1 MNLTARLKKWLIE
14 NAGIE
19 STASDATFK
28 KAAGEKISSGELD
41 PETLFALTKKVK
53 SSSSEDDSDDDE
65 EAVNS
70 RTFFKEA
77 ATALKGIQDLLAED
91 DEDEDLDDEDEIEV
105 KSAKKGKKSKKPPM
119 LEEEDLE
126 DEDEDE
132 ESEKKPAKK
141 GGISQLEKTVSNLHR
156 GGFGDED
163 ETPDQGTQKST
174 FSLRI
179 KKAVDQYD
187 NTRKGLTYGDV
198 TSKGRAHPLAGRP
211 VMDYNEPGKGRSLD
225 SSSDRDK
232 AIAGAFSKFLVN
244 SAKLRSKSIA
254 FTQLRQHDRELL
266 LYAMENE
273 KWGGSSDGGDY
284 ADIKDRRL
292 TPREQKALIDDATS
306 GGIEAAPIVFDDMV
320 IQTPLLNGEL
330 YPLINTIPLDRGRR
344 VEGVAV
350 GTVTGSWGGVDDTAI
365 DLFDTTSYVTAFD
378 TTIFRWQGAIRVGLD
393 FLSDTPIDFGQTL
406 TAQYGERLLED
417 LDDVIAT
424 GNGTDRPEGVMTKA
438 GTTSIAFGGTTSLG
452 SYESLRFGVAK
463 AEHKSM
469 VASSAVFCG
478 TETSYQRARAIP
490 VGASDARRLGG
501 NTSTLGGVTDYASYS
516 WMGIP
521 YKINESMSNA
531 QLFYAILARYRMYR
545 RRGLTMRTSTEGDTL
560 LRRNAMLMIG
570 VARYGGQLERGA
582 CAAVTSTA
590 EA

>member
-19 STASDATFK
+19 PTASDATFK

-53 SSSSEDDSDDDE
+53 ASSDDDDE
-65 EAVNS
+65 ETENHQN
-70 RTFFKEA
+70 FFKEA
-77 ATALKGIQDLLAED
+77 ATALKGIQDLLSED
-91 DEDEDLDDEDEIEV
+91 DVEDEDEVPHQKSV
-105 KSAKKGKKSKKPPM
+105 KKKKPPM
-119 LEEEDLE
+119 LEDAEEFE
-126 DEDEDE
+126 EEDE
-132 ESEKKPAKK
+132 EDEEEEPVKKPAKK

-163 ETPDQGTQKST
+163 DTPDQGTQKSS
-174 FSLRI
+174 FNIRI

-187 NTRKGLTYGDV
+187 NTRKSLTFPEV
-198 TSKGRAHPLAGRP
+198 TAKGRAHPMAGRP
-211 VMDYNEPGKGRSLD
+211 VMDYNEPGKGRLLD
-225 SSSDRDK
+225 SSSERDK

-254 FTQLRQHDRELL
+254 FTQLPQHDRELL

-330 YPLINTIPLDRGRR
+330 YPLVNTVPLDRGRR

-424 GNGTDRPEGVMTKA
+424 GNGTDRPEGVMIKG
-438 GTTSIAFGGTTSLG
+438 GTTSISFGGTTTLG

-463 AEHKSM
+463 SEHKSM

-501 NTSTLGGVTDYASYS
+501 GTATLGGITNYADYS

-521 YKINESMSNA
+521 FKINESMANS

-582 CAAVTSTA
+582 CAAVTFTA